1 MPESCLSALRNGL
14 SRLLFYCT
22 YRLSRK
28 LFKGLE
34 NYQLH
39 TVSSFCGYDLK
50 NHHHALADAEAA
62 AVIMQSI
69 LQQCPDL

>member
-1 MPESCLSALRNGL
+1 MNYPDYR
-14 SRLLFYCT
+14 FYCT

-39 TVSSFCGYDLK
+39 TVSAFCGYELE
-50 NHHHALADAEAA
+50 NHHHALADAEACG
-62 AVIMQSI
+62 VIMRTI
-69 LQQCPDL
+69 LNACPEL

>member
-1 MPESCLSALRNGL
+1 MDYPGYS
-14 SRLLFYCT
+14 FYCT

-50 NHHHALADAEAA
+50 NHHHALADAEAV